1 MRQPDYFERVRSEA
15 SLIWEDLEAK
25 PELAGPWRQLF
36 KQVQSPRHVLSELLQ
51 NADDAGA
58 TEAGVE
64 VTGDEFIFSHNG
76 EDFSEEQFRSLCR
89 FGFSNKRTLHTIGF
103 RGVGFKS
110 TFSLGDE
117 VRLFTPTLAVAF
129 HQRRFTEP
137 IWMEYLG
144 TESGRTEIRVSVQ
157 KQQVLQELGKNLRDW
172 SDSPA
177 SLLFFNNIRCLRI
190 LDREIRWESQG
201 AGPIAG
207 SEWMSVSSTPDK
219 AYLLV
224 RSSEDEFPE
233 DALGEIKDERLT
245 SEEVADL
252 PPCRVEIVLGMEG
265 RLFVVLPTGVLT
277 QLPFACNAPFIQD
290 PARMKIKDPSLS
302 PTNGWLLKRAGE
314 LAADAM
320 LAWVRN
326 EALDVEDRCR
336 AYGLLPD
343 VNVDDSS
350 LEGSCGAI
358 VDEHFGARIGGKRFV
373 LTETGSLQLAG
384 KCMAVP
390 RELLG
395 VWSPAQISA
404 GFNKDKLQ
412 VLSRFASQLDRT
424 KLSNRGHIRTLGRPQ
439 ILEVLRT
446 THPPRPRDWEHLL
459 RLWEYVSGELIGVR
473 SPNRDLRIVPARG
486 KRVLFRASEV
496 IRIGER
502 RSLRGEDWEFL
513 NPHFLAMDPA
523 WTRFL
528 AQQRQATETSED
540 EVLKRQVRL
549 ALSSLSTLGLGEAS
563 NVDRV
568 ISKVADAFL
577 SLDPSPQVH
586 DYARLTHIAAK
597 LGASVPNNFQFM
609 TQSGDLERGPLLADI
624 DNDLDMF
631 VVADWYKK
639 NVLNDAY
646 SNLGETCTQEEWR
659 HWLRSSGS
667 RLRTFILLS
676 QTRSRLSGR
685 ERLRERLRHLG
696 LRGEPQFHYRSD
708 QFVVEDWNFPSS
720 HWDHWKSLAGDN
732 EGFWAALLRR
742 ILQQPTSF
750 WSGATSARAIHLASN
765 GHERAVTTETLTPE
779 WIIRF
784 RELPCFRDTWGQF
797 RQPAEI
803 FRRTPETEPFLG
815 VEPFVEPE
823 LDTEATRPL
832 LNLLGIRDKPTGP
845 ERLLERLQALTYS
858 QPPLVPEIQKWCRS
872 LDQLFDRCSTEEIQ
886 SIRQAF
892 AGNKLILTE
901 QEDWAATEEVFLNT
915 DADGIPGTVLIHP
928 SVRELSLWRKVGV
941 SERPTADQ
949 AIEWLKGFPSGQR
962 VVARDAR
969 RARSLMSGYAARI
982 WRECEHWLNLQ
993 DEWVP
998 VDELAYC
1005 VTAESR
1011 SVWSHLFPEV
1021 KAKTADFL
1029 PLLPG
1034 TCQDQPFSA
1043 FPTLKSV
1050 IEERIHGQSGLPIPQ
1065 QKPWIAAL
1073 GDGLNRIILDD
1084 PEQTERIRALAQRLA
1099 LTRWQVAAGLK
1110 SVPYINGTPAGTPWN
1125 IDVHWGDDLL
1135 YVENSSTAKMAR
1147 VVPQEIAR
1155 TFNRTE
1161 ITDAI
1166 KLCYE
1171 RSPDFIDEYL
1181 ESNFT
1186 LGPCREQEEHCDSE
1200 DQRDSVDKEDEES
1213 LEIEELPENHVDDGS
1228 QPGYDS
1234 DEPDKNEEGEPSPPR
1249 PPRPPG
1255 PTRPSLIE
1263 RFAISCGFSMNGN
1276 GKFHHWDGR
1285 TLERTTG
1292 NTFPWQL
1299 KSGLGETLKYYWDRE
1314 HCIERG
1320 PLQIDAEVWQL
1331 CQQHPALY
1339 SLVLNDTN
1347 NAPVEIKG
1355 SQLVE
1360 MTQQETLILYP
1371 AAYRLEY
1378 RGEKLLQDL

>member
-1 MRQPDYFERVRSEA
+1 MRQPDYFEGVRSEA

-36 KQVQSPRHVLSELLQ
+36 RQVQSPRHVLSELLQ

-58 TEAGVE
+58 TEAAVDLDD
-64 VTGDEFIFSHNG
+64 DEFIFSHNG
-76 EDFSEEQFRSLCR
+76 EDFNEEQFRSLCR

-117 VRLFTPTLAVAF
+117 VRLFTPTLSVAF
-129 HQRRFTEP
+129 SHQRFTEP
-137 IWMEYLG
+137 IWVKGPG
-144 TESGRTEIRVSVQ
+144 TSTGLTEIRVAVQ
-157 KQQVLQELGKNLRDW
+157 KEQVRQELGKNLGDW

-190 LDREIRWESQG
+190 LDREIRWESHG
-201 AGPIAG
+201 AGPIEG
-207 SEWMSVSSTPDK
+207 SEWMSVSTTPEK

-233 DALGEIKDERLT
+233 DALSEIKDERMT
-245 SEEVADL
+245 PEEEADF

-290 PARMKIKDPSLS
+290 PARMKIKDPALS
-302 PTNGWLLKRAGE
+302 PTNSWLLKRVGE

-320 LAWVRN
+320 LAWVKN
-326 EALDVEDRCR
+326 ESLDVEDRCR

-343 VNVDDSS
+343 VTRDDNS

-358 VDEHFGARIGGKRFV
+358 VNEHFGARIEGKRFV
-373 LTETGSLQLAG
+373 LTETQSLQLVG

-390 RELLG
+390 SELLG

-412 VLSRFASQLDRT
+412 ILSRFVSQLDRT
-424 KLSNRGHIRTLGRPQ
+424 KLSNRRYINTLGRPQ

-473 SPNRDLRIVPARG
+473 SPNRNLRIVPARG
-486 KRVLFRASEV
+486 KRVLFGAAEV
-496 IRIGER
+496 IRAAER

-513 NPHFLAMDPA
+513 SPHFLAMDPA

-528 AQQRQATETSED
+528 AQQRQAAEASED

-549 ALSSLSTLGLGEAS
+549 ALSSLSTLSLGEAS
-563 NVDRV
+563 NVDR
-568 ISKVADAFL
+568 IMSKVADSFFFM
-577 SLDPSPQVH
+577 DPSPEVQ

-597 LGASVPNNFQFM
+597 LGASISNNFQFV
-609 TQSGDLERGPLLADI
+609 TQGGEFAPGPILADVE
-624 DNDLDMF
+624 NDLDMF
-631 VVADWYKK
+631 VSADWYKK
-639 NVLNDAY
+639 NVLHDAY
-646 SNLGETCTQEEWR
+646 ANFGETCTQEEWR
-659 HWLRSSGS
+659 QWLRSQGS
-667 RLRTFILLS
+667 RLRTFIPLS

-708 QFVVEDWNFPSS
+708 QFAVEDWNFPSS
-720 HWDHWKSLAGDN
+720 HWNHWKSLAEDN
-732 EGFWAALLRR
+732 DGFWAALLRR
-742 ILQQPTSF
+742 ILEQPTSF
-750 WSGATSARAIHLASN
+750 WSGAMSARAIHLARN
-765 GHERAVTTETLTPE
+765 GHERAVTQEALTPE

-832 LNLLGIRDKPTGP
+832 LNLLGVRDKPTGP

-858 QPPLVPEIQKWCRS
+858 QPPLVPEIQKWCLS

-886 SIRQAF
+886 SIRQAL
-892 AGNKLILTE
+892 ASNKLILTE

-949 AIEWLKGFPSGQR
+949 AIEWLKGFLSGQR
-962 VVARDAR
+962 VVARDAK
-969 RARSLMSGYAARI
+969 RARSLMSSYAPRI
-982 WRECEHWLNLQ
+982 WKECGHWLNLQ

-998 VDELAYC
+998 VDDLVYC

-1011 SVWSHLFPEV
+1011 YVWSHLFPAV

-1034 TCQDQPFSA
+1034 TCQDRPFSA
-1043 FPTLKSV
+1043 FPTLKGV
-1050 IEERIHGQSGLPIPQ
+1050 IEERIHGQSGLPLPQ
-1065 QKPWIAAL
+1065 EKPWLAAL
-1073 GDGLNRIILDD
+1073 GEGLKRITLDD
-1084 PEQTERIRALAQRLA
+1084 PEQTERIRVLAQDLA

-1110 SVPYINGTPAGTPWN
+1110 SVPYINGTPAGTPWT
-1125 IDVHWGDDLL
+1125 IDVHWGDRLL
-1135 YVENSSTAKMAR
+1135 YVETSSTAKMAR

-1155 TFNRTE
+1155 AFNRTE

-1171 RSPDFIDEYL
+1171 RSPDFINEYL

-1186 LGPCREQEEHCDSE
+1186 LGPRGEQEGHCDSE
-1200 DQRDSVDKEDEES
+1200 DRKEPLDKENEES
-1213 LEIEELPENHVDDGS
+1213 LAIEELPENHVNDGS
-1228 QPGYDS
+1228 QPDYDS
-1234 DEPDKNEEGEPSPPR
+1234 DEHDKNEEVEPSPPR

-1255 PTRPSLIE
+1255 PSRPSVME
-1263 RFAISCGFSMNGN
+1263 RFAISHGFSMNGT
-1276 GKFHHWDGR
+1276 GKFHHQDGR

-1299 KSGLGETLKYYWDRE
+1299 KSGLGETIKYYWDKE
-1314 HCIERG
+1314 HCIERE
-1320 PLQIDAEVWQL
+1320 PLQLDAEAWQL
-1331 CQQHPALY
+1331 CQQLPALY
-1339 SLVLNDTN
+1339 SLILNDTN
-1347 NAPVEIKG
+1347 NAPLEIKG

-1360 MTQQETLILYP
+1360 MTEQKMLILHP
-1371 AAYRLEY
+1371 ATYRLEY
-1378 RGEKLLQDL
+1378 RGEKLP